1 MPTPKRCDRRR
12 YVHTRARLL
21 YVFRNLLLQF
31 LRFRER
37 SRSGAAVAAFD
48 MTSPFLSPA
57 KAVPPLRVCRFPVKT
72 WITPEVDF
80 DLNTFRGTNSPD
92 ASAGVSSTGYGILWN
107 GFIQNVPS
115 AAASSSQ
122 AGNNFVFFLT
132 SDDVARLWIG
142 SQKII
147 DKESP
152 GLSTVTEACKLPPNQ
167 PIPITIQ
174 YTHSSTGPASMHIHW
189 LSAPETGNVLQ
200 IVPAPAS
207 SGQ

>member
-1 MPTPKRCDRRR
+1 VN
-12 YVHTRARLL
+12 VHGRHPWQTSEIQALTGYSSL
-21 YVFRNLLLQF
+21 PVLNVSYYNNT
-31 LRFRER
+31 
-37 SRSGAAVAAFD
+37 AFAG
-48 MTSPFLSPA
+48 T
-57 KAVPPLRVCRFPVKT
+57 PVKT
-72 WITPEVDF
+72 SITPEVDF

-132 SDDVARLWIG
+132 SDDVACLWIG

-152 GLSTVTEACKLPPNQ
+152 GLSTVTGACMLPPNQ

-174 YTHSSTGPASMHIHW
+174 YTHSTTGPASMHIHW
-189 LSAPETGNVLQ
+189 LSAPGIGNVLQ
-200 IVPAPAS
+200 IVPAPAR